1 MWRKFF
7 GFFRRKG
14 TPPKG
19 DSKQEVLE
27 ELRAIKKLARKH
39 GALLEKM
46 REEFLDQSE
55 RKLCRELD
63 PLLDFADAFFYFA
76 RSLHESGDLSP
87 QRRQALEMVWEKLD
101 GVLASSGI
109 QMVRQ
114 RNVPFDERLHEAIEN
129 MSPGKLKLQVLDM
142 VQAGYTCNGRVVRAA
157 RVIVGNDGSNSDDGD
172 IYESETED
180 VTRHAEN
187 NLRD

>member
-1 MWRKFF
+1 
-7 GFFRRKG
+7 
-14 TPPKG
+14 
-19 DSKQEVLE
+19 
-27 ELRAIKKLARKH
+27 
-39 GALLEKM
+39 
-46 REEFLDQSE
+46 
-55 RKLCRELD
+55 
-63 PLLDFADAFFYFA
+63 
-76 RSLHESGDLSP
+76 
-87 QRRQALEMVWEKLD
+87 
-101 GVLASSGI
+101 SSGI